1 MNLHLYEY
9 NNYYNRTIKSFSS
22 LSEVDD
28 FEVFIEQNTNF
39 NPNDGITTEHI
50 IGGPQM
56 YSGSAN
62 YAVIEQDNE
71 IVSRWFVLENQR
83 TRGGQYRVVLKRD
96 SVADYAEEVFSAPCF
111 VEKGWV
117 PNTDSAIYNKEDMT
131 FNQIKKSEVL
141 LKDKT
146 NTPWLIGYYTKS
158 DTALTATVP
167 ASTAN
172 PDFTVNGLA
181 NWTYYNNYI
190 TPAKLITSFDLDL
203 YFKPSDLP
211 TTYEANLFYSN
222 LTYDGDITLLSSGIP
237 DGNSSGRHYTIDT
250 DSALWGVFGKS
261 IDKNV
266 LNALTKALKDNSA
279 RLFSTASSMATGYI
293 SQNEY
298 ELLTD
303 LSGRTLFDNQTG
315 KLYRIGY
322 KAQTNLST
330 RDIIEVSLASTF
342 GYEMYNIYSTIQTD
356 TGGISGTRPTANNP
370 SGRKDF
376 GLAVSKYDDIV
387 LTLTEIGYGNYSIDI
402 LPTAGGQTKDCPYN
416 IFAIPFGE
424 IDVLNNVDSPTAELT
439 TSADIAIKIVMAL
452 ISKYSGAN
460 AILHDVQ
467 LLPYCPIEE
476 LAQNITGAQQP
487 KLMLNSIPRELWGE
501 IKGEDDKAVG
511 YFFNAPSSS
520 RQFNINININI
531 SDYKIQN
538 ETEFCRLVSP
548 NWNGIYE
555 FSPAKNRGVS
565 QFVVSVEYKP
575 FSPYIHIAPQYN
587 QNGLY
592 GNRENDPIGLICGGD
607 FGLTMIS
614 DAWAAYERQNKNYQ
628 NIFDRQ
634 IQSLETQKYWG
645 FTQDLAGATIGTVQG
660 GATGAAVG
668 LQMGGGMG
676 AAIGGAAGALLSA
689 AGGAADLYINNALR
703 EENIDYTKDQ
713 FGYQLGNIRALPQ
726 SLSKVNS
733 FNPNNTI
740 FPILEYY
747 GATDEEVEALRNKIK
762 YNGMTIG
769 RVGTLNQFIN
779 PAEETYV
786 KGQIIKLEIPEDS
799 HLVSDIANEI
809 YKGVRV

>member
-22 LSEVDD
+22 LEDINE

-50 IGGPQM
+50 IGGPLI
-56 YSGSAN
+56 YSGSAD
-62 YAVIEQDNE
+62 YAVVEEGNE
-71 IVSRWFVLENQR
+71 IISRWFVIENIR
-83 TRGGQYRVVLKRD
+83 TRGGQYRVILKRD
-96 SVADYAEEVFSAPCF
+96 SVADYAVEVFNAPCF

-131 FNQIKKSEVL
+131 FNQIKKNEVL

-146 NTPWLIGYYTKS
+146 NMPWLVGYYTKS
-158 DTALTATVP
+158 ETGLSANVSAIEP
-167 ASTAN
+167 N
-172 PDFTVNGLA
+172 PDITVNGIA
-181 NWTYYNNYI
+181 NWAYYNRTI
-190 TPAKLITSFDLDL
+190 TPIKHANSYNLHLKFIA
-203 YFKPSDLP
+203 SDLP
-211 TTYEANLFYSN
+211 SGWRAEINYTDLTNGNIELEKAELVNYSSTG
-222 LTYDGDITLLSSGIP
+222 L
-237 DGNSSGRHYTIDT
+237 HYTIDT
-250 DSALWGVFGKS
+250 DSALWGLLGKS
-261 IDKNV
+261 IDQ
-266 LNALTKALKDNSA
+266 NALNKLTSELKLKTTTLYTSA
-279 RLFSTASSMATGYI
+279 ENYFDDFVSSTEYAAVLENVGRTIFDSATGDYYKVKAVEKI
-293 SQNEY
+293 SKNPNVQEKAELTSTLGY
-298 ELLTD
+298 EL
-303 LSGRTLFDNQTG
+303 
-315 KLYRIGY
+315 
-322 KAQTNLST
+322 
-330 RDIIEVSLASTF
+330 
-342 GYEMYNIYSTIQTD
+342 YNIYSRVQTE
-356 TGGISGTRPTANNP
+356 TGGIYGSRPTSN
-370 SGRKDF
+370 ST
-376 GLAVSKYDDIV
+376 SEDILLEV
-387 LTLTEIGYGNYSIDI
+387 KSYQEAYLELETLNYSDISINI
-402 LPTAGGQTKDCPYN
+402 LPAADGQTKDSPYN

-424 IDVLNNVDSPTAELT
+424 MRILNNVDSPTTEIT
-439 TSADIAIKIVMAL
+439 TSADIAMKIVMAL
-452 ISKYSGAN
+452 ISQYSGAN
-460 AILHDVQ
+460 AVLHDVQ
-467 LLPYCPIEE
+467 LLPYCPIEA
-476 LAQNITGAQQP
+476 LVQNISGSLQP
-487 KLMLNSIPRELWGE
+487 RLSLNSIPRALWGKINTE
-501 IKGEDDKAVG
+501 ENEVVG
-511 YFFNAPSSS
+511 YFFNAPTSS
-520 RQFNINININI
+520 RQFSIDLGINID
-531 SDYKIQN
+531 DYKISN

-565 QFVVSVEYKP
+565 QFNVSVEYRP

-592 GNRENDPIGLICGGD
+592 GNRDNDPIGLICGGD

-634 IQSLETQKYWG
+634 IQNLEVQQKYG
-645 FTQDLAGATIGTVQG
+645 RIQDIASGIIGTLQG

-668 LQMGGGMG
+668 LQMGGGY
-676 AAIGGAAGALLSA
+676 GALAGGIAGTAFSA
-689 AGGAADLYINNALR
+689 AGGITDYYINEALR
-703 EENIDYTKDQ
+703 QENIDYTKDQ

-726 SLSKVNS
+726 SLTKVNS

-769 RVGTLNQFIN
+769 RIGTLNQFIN

-786 KGQIIKLEIPEDS
+786 KGQIIKLDIPEDS